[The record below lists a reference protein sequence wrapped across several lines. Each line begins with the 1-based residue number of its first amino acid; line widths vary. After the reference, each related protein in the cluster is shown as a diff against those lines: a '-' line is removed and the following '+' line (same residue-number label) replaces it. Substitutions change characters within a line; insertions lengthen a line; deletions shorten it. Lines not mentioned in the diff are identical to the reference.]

1 MEILYLRLSLRLFSV
16 KYQTKFPT
24 LSIYTTLKPK
34 KMRCTSINLFILA
47 LAVSSDLGAN
57 ARPTD
62 YVVLPNGE
70 LMDKRDPASG
80 TTLAGIA

>member
-1 MEILYLRLSLRLFSV
+1 
-16 KYQTKFPT
+16 
-24 LSIYTTLKPK
+24 
-34 KMRCTSINLFILA
+34 MRSTCINLFILA